1 MIRVCEFYACVI
13 GSLRGELVLVAA
25 VLFFAGLLSAPWVVH
40 GKIRVLLW
48 YPLWIWRHIQ
58 SWIEPRDSFLA
69 MVLVILCL
77 NATSLLVNVLSGLLG
92 VLPFVFSCLV
102 GLHVGVIVVEET
114 GRLHPLGMLLNPVAC
129 LELPATW
136 ISLSLG
142 IELGLFQLDAFSL
155 GKALPLLGRGL
166 FVYAVLIFPL
176 LVIAAFLEVLL
187 IKWGVKL
194 AAVREH
200 GQGLIETGEKNHKEG
215 AN

>member
-1 MIRVCEFYACVI
+1 MIRVCDFYAGVI

-25 VLFFAGLLSAPWVVH
+25 LLFFAGLLSAPWVVRR
-40 GKIRVLLW
+40 KIRVLLW
-48 YPLWIWRHIQ
+48 YPLWVWDRIQ
-58 SWIEPRDSFLA
+58 HRVQPRKPFLA
-69 MVLVILCL
+69 MVLVILSL
-77 NATSLLVNVLSGLLG
+77 NAISLLVNVLSGFLG

-114 GRLHPLGMLLNPVAC
+114 GRLHLLGMLLNPVAC

-155 GKALPLLGRGL
+155 GNALPLLVRGL

-194 AAVREH
+194 AAVRED
-200 GQGLIETGEKNHKEG
+200 GQGLIKTAEKSHKEG
-215 AN
+215 AD